1 MVHGDNDKDCG
12 GDGSGYGDYSG
23 DNNDGCSDDED
34 GMMVTIV

>member
-23 DNNDGCSDDED
+23 DNNDALPAQGLTNLLPIS
-34 GMMVTIV
+34 